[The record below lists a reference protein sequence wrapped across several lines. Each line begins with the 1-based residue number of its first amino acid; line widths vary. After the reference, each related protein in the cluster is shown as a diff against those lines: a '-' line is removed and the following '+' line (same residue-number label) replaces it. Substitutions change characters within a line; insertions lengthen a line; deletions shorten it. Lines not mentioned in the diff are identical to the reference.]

1 MQILWSAKLE
11 RVNEVLLDIEN
22 IVDAGVVMQVFARV
36 GGFVIGT
43 YSGRGTRAL
52 PDLEM
57 SMTVYCRPIDG

>member
-1 MQILWSAKLE
+1 MRILWSAKLE

-22 IVDAGVVMQVFARV
+22 IFDVGVVMEVFARV

-43 YSGRGTRAL
+43 YSGKGKGAL

-57 SMTVYCRPIDG
+57 SMAVYCRPIDG

>member
-1 MQILWSAKLE
+1 MRILWSAKLE

-36 GGFVIGT
+36 GGFVIGI
-43 YSGRGTRAL
+43 YSGRGTGAL

-57 SMTVYCRPIDG
+57 SMAVYCRLIDG